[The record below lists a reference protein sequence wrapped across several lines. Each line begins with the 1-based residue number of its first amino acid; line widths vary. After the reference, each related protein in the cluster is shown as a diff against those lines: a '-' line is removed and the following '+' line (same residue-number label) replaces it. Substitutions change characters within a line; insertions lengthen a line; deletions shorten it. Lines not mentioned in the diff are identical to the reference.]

1 MRQFPPDFLWG
12 VATSAYQIEG
22 ATRVDGRGESIWDRF
37 AATPG
42 KIQDKSDG
50 SVACEHYRR
59 WPEDI
64 ELMRWMGLKSYR
76 FSIAWPRIL
85 PEGRGRVNAAG
96 VDFYS
101 RLVDSLLGAGIEPF
115 VTLYHWDLPQV
126 LEDQGGWPARA
137 TGDAFVEYADVISR
151 ALGDRV
157 KRWITHNEPWCISY
171 LGYGNGEHAPGHK
184 DWSKMLAAAHTL
196 MLSHGK
202 SVQAI
207 RANVQRAEVGITL
220 NLTPGEPASP
230 SPEDADATRD
240 FDGGFN
246 RWFLEPL
253 YGRGYPQDVI
263 EDHVK
268 AGRIPSSHLDFIQAG
283 DLKTIAEPTDFLGVN
298 FYSRAVLRSNRIPE
312 EQNAP
317 RTVFVRPDK
326 TDMDWEVAPSSLTRL
341 LVHLEKE
348 YKPGPIYITENG
360 CAYSTAPG
368 ADGRV
373 HDVQR
378 VEYLRSHL
386 EACSDAITQGVKLA
400 GYFAWSLLDNFEWAY
415 GYTKR
420 FGLVWVD
427 YATQQRIPKDSAHLY
442 RDVVA
447 QNGLDVEQAA

>member
-50 SVACEHYRR
+50 AVACEHYRR

-85 PEGRGRVNAAG
+85 PEGRGRVNTAG

-115 VTLYHWDLPQV
+115 ITLYHWDMPQV

-171 LGYGNGEHAPGHK
+171 LGYGNGEHAPGIK

-196 MLSHGK
+196 LVSHGE
-202 SVQAI
+202 SVKVL
-207 RANVQRAEVGITL
+207 RANVRNAEVGITL

-268 AGRIPSSHLDFIQAG
+268 AGRIPSSHLDFIQPG
-283 DLKTIAEPTDFLGVN
+283 DLETIATPTDFLGVN

-326 TDMDWEVAPSSLTRL
+326 TDMDWEVAPHSLTTL
-341 LVHLEKE
+341 LKHLHTE

-360 CAYSTAPG
+360 CAYSTAPS

-386 EACSDAITQGVKLA
+386 EACADAIEQGVNLA

-447 QNGLDVEQAA
+447 QNGLDVEKAA

>member
-268 AGRIPSSHLDFIQAG
+268 AGRIPSSHLDFIQPG

-386 EACSDAITQGVKLA
+386 EACSNAITQGVKLA

>member
-85 PEGRGRVNAAG
+85 PEGRGRVNAPG

-184 DWSKMLAAAHTL
+184 DWNKMLAAAHTL
-196 MLSHGK
+196 LVSHGNAVK
-202 SVQAI
+202 VL
-207 RANVQRAEVGITL
+207 RANVKHAEVGITL

-253 YGRGYPQDVI
+253 YGRGYPKDVM

-268 AGRIPSSHLDFIQAG
+268 AGRVASPHLDFIQPG
-283 DLKTIAEPTDFLGVN
+283 DLETIATPTDFLGVN

-326 TDMDWEVAPSSLTRL
+326 TDMDWEVCPASLTRL

-378 VEYLRSHL
+378 VEYLRGHL
-386 EACSDAITQGVKLA
+386 EACGDAIAQGVNLA